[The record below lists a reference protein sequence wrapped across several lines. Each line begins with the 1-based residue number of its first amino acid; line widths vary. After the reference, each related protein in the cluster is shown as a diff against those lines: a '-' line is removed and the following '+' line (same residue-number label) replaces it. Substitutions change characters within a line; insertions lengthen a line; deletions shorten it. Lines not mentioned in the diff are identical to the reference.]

1 MHTIS
6 FALVLL
12 FTSTALADQVAQSE
26 IDVVDGSTVR
36 VHGQVIHIIGIDAPK
51 LGQKAHCGLERMLA
65 ARATSRLRQIVRS
78 GERIEVEK
86 VACSCRPGMD
96 GSTVGNDS
104 QNCGEVKVD
113 GEDAGDILITENLA
127 HPYACGLHECPRAK
141 PWCPFDTE

>member
-36 VHGQVIHIIGIDAPK
+36 VHGQVIQIIGIDTPK

-65 ARATSRLRQIVRS
+65 ARATSRLRQIMRS
-78 GERIEVEK
+78 GERIEVDK
-86 VACSCRPGMD
+86 VACSCRPGTD
-96 GSTVGNDS
+96 GSTVCNDS

-127 HPYACGLHECPRAK
+127 HPYACGLHECPRPK
-141 PWCPFDTE
+141 PWCPFETE

>member
-1 MHTIS
+1 MRTFS

-26 IDVVDGSTVR
+26 IDVIDGSTIR
-36 VHGQVIHIIGIDAPK
+36 VHGDVIHIVGIDTPK

-86 VACSCRPGMD
+86 VACSCRLGAD
-96 GSTVGNDS
+96 DSTACNDS
-104 QNCGEVKVD
+104 QNCGEVKV
-113 GEDAGDILITENLA
+113 
-127 HPYACGLHECPRAK
+127 
-141 PWCPFDTE
+141 